1 MDKKRMVSDVDL
13 PLVAAPGRCE
23 LRRVPL
29 AEIRRELPGIR
40 AEIRE
45 RSIARELNVPAEH
58 AIPDEGPVSN
68 LVHVGNEVYE
78 IRSVEESVA
87 PAVSEEAAPEPDQA
101 PPDIQAAHDVPE
113 PSPPP
118 SEVPAARAV
127 RTVTLAD
134 LYWSQ
139 GEHSTARR
147 IVGEILRDDPANLR
161 AQAWLA
167 ARTGGDLLEAELLGF
182 LETMA
187 KEYGYD
193 LS

>member
-1 MDKKRMVSDVDL
+1 
-13 PLVAAPGRCE
+13 
-23 LRRVPL
+23 
-29 AEIRRELPGIR
+29 
-40 AEIRE
+40 
-45 RSIARELNVPAEH
+45 
-58 AIPDEGPVSN
+58 
-68 LVHVGNEVYE
+68 VYE
-78 IRSVEESVA
+78 IRSIEESVA
-87 PAVSEEAAPEPDQA
+87 PADPMEAVPEQEQA
-101 PPDIQAAHDVPE
+101 PSEIPAAIVVPE
-113 PSPPP
+113 QEQAP
-118 SEVPAARAV
+118 SEIPAAIVVPEQEQAPSEIPTAPAV

-167 ARTGGDLLEAELLGF
+167 ARAGDDLLEAELLEF

>member
-1 MDKKRMVSDVDL
+1 
-13 PLVAAPGRCE
+13 
-23 LRRVPL
+23 
-29 AEIRRELPGIR
+29 
-40 AEIRE
+40 
-45 RSIARELNVPAEH
+45 
-58 AIPDEGPVSN
+58 
-68 LVHVGNEVYE
+68 
-78 IRSVEESVA
+78 
-87 PAVSEEAAPEPDQA
+87 
-101 PPDIQAAHDVPE
+101 
-113 PSPPP
+113 
-118 SEVPAARAV
+118 V

-147 IVGEILRDDPANLR
+147 IVGEILRDDPSNLR

-167 ARTGGDLLEAELLGF
+167 ARTGCDLVEADLLWF

>member
-1 MDKKRMVSDVDL
+1 LEIPAV
-13 PLVAAPGRCE
+13 
-23 LRRVPL
+23 L
-29 AEIRRELPGIR
+29 AEPEPAPLEIPAAL
-40 AEIRE
+40 AEPEPEPAPLEIP
-45 RSIARELNVPAEH
+45 AVPAEPEPEP
-58 AIPDEGPVSN
+58 APPEIP
-68 LVHVGNEVYE
+68 
-78 IRSVEESVA
+78 
-87 PAVSEEAAPEPDQA
+87 AAP
-101 PPDIQAAHDVPE
+101 
-113 PSPPP
+113 
-118 SEVPAARAV
+118 AV

-167 ARTGGDLLEAELLGF
+167 ARTGDDLVEAELLEF

>member
-1 MDKKRMVSDVDL
+1 M
-13 PLVAAPGRCE
+13 
-23 LRRVPL
+23 
-29 AEIRRELPGIR
+29 
-40 AEIRE
+40 
-45 RSIARELNVPAEH
+45 
-58 AIPDEGPVSN
+58 
-68 LVHVGNEVYE
+68 YE
-78 IRSVEESVA
+78 IRPVEVNVSPAA
-87 PAVSEEAAPEPDQA
+87 PAEAGPGVGQERAMAVEPEPESEHAEGPTGPEPEQAVAVEPEPDQA
-101 PPDIQAAHDVPE
+101 PSDI
-113 PSPPP
+113 PPAP
-118 SEVPAARAV
+118 TV

-167 ARTGGDLLEAELLGF
+167 ARKGDDLVEADLLEF